1 MLHKGRTAITSMQ
14 WCLQLADT
22 LDILCHHWLEEGSQ
36 PTSVVE
42 VPHIVY
48 KVASHLDPQPTLSPQ
63 MMNIIWM
70 TMTLVTMTT
79 SCIYQKMQ
87 VKLKRC
93 LDVYLQT
100 LLIRMFPE
108 MAITSND
115 WGTKTMRSFNIM
127 SMSYSLNCLCEYM
140 PYIVLCWCSF
150 TSHQIFF
157 LFSFLLNLWE
167 NSNVKLFTNHYRL
180 SDITNFLFLTF
191 ITLLLLSFSS
201 CYSSGLSHA
210 VPCTKGGE
218 CRQHNVVMP

>member
-93 LDVYLQT
+93 LDVYYEIIQYHVYVLLPELFVWVHAIHCT
-100 LLIRMFPE
+100 LLVFFHFS
-108 MAITSND
+108 SN
-115 WGTKTMRSFNIM
+115 
-127 SMSYSLNCLCEYM
+127 
-140 PYIVLCWCSF
+140 
-150 TSHQIFF
+150 FF
-157 LFSFLLNLWE
+157 S
-167 NSNVKLFTNHYRL
+167 V
-180 SDITNFLFLTF
+180 LFLVESLRELKCE
-191 ITLLLLSFSS
+191 IIHKSL
-201 CYSSGLSHA
+201 
-210 VPCTKGGE
+210 
-218 CRQHNVVMP
+218 